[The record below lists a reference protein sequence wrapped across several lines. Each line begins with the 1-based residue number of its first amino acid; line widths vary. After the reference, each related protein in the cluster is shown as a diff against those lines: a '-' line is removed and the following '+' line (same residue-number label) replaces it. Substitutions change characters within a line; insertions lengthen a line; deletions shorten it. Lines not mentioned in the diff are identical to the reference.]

1 MNALTRQRKRKPG
14 AAHRLGLALALCGP
28 LLGGV
33 AGAQADSVILPRGA
47 ESAPGSVSLV
57 PVYRHQMIIN
67 PEELAP
73 HMPNGAWITGIAFRR
88 DDHAPSGT
96 ETFDLVEVRL
106 STTSRRADGLS
117 RDLSANTGPDET
129 LVFRSES
136 VRWVFT
142 TGVGVRPFQAAIPFM
157 TPYLYL
163 PGQGSLLLDVT
174 LVNPSLN
181 TAFDAHEEPGDGIS
195 LAVQQAF
202 REPGF
207 LSTSAPVVRIDFTA
221 VPEPSIIALLGV
233 GALLLTALHRPREGG
248 LNHE

>member
-1 MNALTRQRKRKPG
+1 MNALTRQRKQKPG
-14 AAHRLGLALALCGP
+14 AGHRLGLALALCGP

-33 AGAQADSVILPRGA
+33 ADAQADSVILPRGA
-47 ESAPGSVSLV
+47 ESAPGSFALV
-57 PVYRHQMIIN
+57 ANHRFQEIIN

-73 HMPNGAWITGIAFRR
+73 HMPNGAWITGISFR
-88 DDHAPSGT
+88 PEGVPGT
-96 ETFDLVEVRL
+96 LSFDLVEVRL

-163 PGQGSLLLDVT
+163 PGQGSLLLDVR

-181 TAFDAHEEPGDGIS
+181 TVFDAHDDPGDGIS
-195 LAVQQAF
+195 RVLQQAD

-207 LSTSAPVVRIDFTA
+207 LDTRAPVVRIDFTA

-233 GALLLTALHRPREGG
+233 GAALLTALHRPQKGG